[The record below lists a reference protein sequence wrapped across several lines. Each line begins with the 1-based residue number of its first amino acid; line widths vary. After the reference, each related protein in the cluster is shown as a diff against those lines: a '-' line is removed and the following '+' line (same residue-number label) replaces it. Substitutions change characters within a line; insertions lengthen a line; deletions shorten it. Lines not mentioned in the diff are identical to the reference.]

1 MRINYNALAM
11 NATTNF
17 GKINNKVAKS
27 MSRLSSGY
35 KITTVQQMMRQDLR
49 FQRR

>member
-35 KITTVQQMMRQDLR
+35 KIQARQMMRQDLR

>member
-35 KITTVQQMMRQDLR
+35 KITSPADDAEDLQ